1 MASEISNLNLV
12 KDKDVYASDDSI
24 TINVKFSLSGDVRNS
39 FNEKNWT
46 DAYENNDNQFK
57 LKYGIKLISSGLRKH
72 DVVKQIDTYRKA
84 SIFWTRNPKLVNPMK
99 EKRIWVQVAKNFE
112 PIIKLTEEE
121 VQKELFDF
129 DESFILNA
137 LDLGQGKHK
146 VSAEVFASWNK
157 HTYIEKNEVK
167 NCDKRFSLFTSN
179 MSANSIW
186 GIIRSIPIPI
196 PDVGGIPYS
205 RDLMKSLSI
214 NIASSSPLLLSSSC
228 FSNLLN

>member
-12 KDKDVYASDDSI
+12 KDKAVYASDDSI

-57 LKYGIKLISSGLRKH
+57 LKYGIKLVSSGLRKH
-72 DVVKQIDTYRKA
+72 DMVKPIDTYRKA

-112 PIIKLTEEE
+112 PIIKLTEED

-129 DESFILNA
+129 DEKVILNA
-137 LDLGQGKHK
+137 SDLGKGKHK

-157 HTYIEKNEVK
+157 HAYVDKNEEK
-167 NCDKRFSLFTSN
+167 THSDE
-179 MSANSIW
+179 IE
-186 GIIRSIPIPI
+186 IE
-196 PDVGGIPYS
+196 
-205 RDLMKSLSI
+205 I
-214 NIASSSPLLLSSSC
+214 N
-228 FSNLLN
+228 